1 MIIYSLVLA
10 DVGVILLDL
19 EHAHPG
25 VGGTGVAGGLDV
37 GVVLVNHGAAGIGN
51 DYKSYNDVFNQ

>member
-10 DVGVILLDL
+10 DVVVTLLDL

-25 VGGTGVAGGLDV
+25 GGGTGVAGRLDV
-37 GVVLVNHGAAGIGN
+37 GIVLVNHGAAGIGN
-51 DYKSYNDVFNQ
+51 DYKLYNYLFNQ

>member
-10 DVGVILLDL
+10 DVGVTLLDL

-25 VGGTGVAGGLDV
+25 GGGTGVAGRLDV
-37 GVVLVNHGAAGIGN
+37 GIVLVNHGAAGIGN
-51 DYKSYNDVFNQ
+51 DYKL